1 MNFTVRNTMR
11 LFMAPLFSMMV
22 LSGCNDVKKDET
34 IGDLKSKPIDY
45 QQVESVSPARK
56 YAIENYK
63 SYIDMAEFKTHYAEA
78 LRRMADLELET
89 SEAGR
94 AQAGDKHEVDSTLML
109 SSIEHYNTYLK
120 TYPGHEKN
128 DLIFYQLAKA
138 YSLTGE
144 IEKSKSMLDK
154 IVSQY
159 PSSRYIDEVQFRRGE
174 MLFVW
179 REYEQAEQAYASII
193 SRNIKTPLYEKA
205 LYKLGWA
212 QFKQSNYIQSIGTY
226 LTLLDIKEQENK
238 VTQYGIDDQVSKSER
253 EFITDSLRVI
263 SLSLSYQGGYQT
275 INKVLGGAAKP
286 KHYEPLIYKQLG
298 ELYVKKER
306 YRDAAS
312 TYMEFTKRHPQNRR
326 APEFHMYA
334 LSAYKDGGINEEIV
348 QSKILYVGNYG
359 VGTKFLSTQA
369 IEDKSKIE
377 EHLITHIRE
386 LANYFHAQA
395 RKTGKFKDYMLAA
408 NWYRKY
414 IKSFP
419 KDTGTSDMNFLLA
432 ESLHDAKSYKQS
444 LVEYEKTAYEYHPFK
459 KSSEAG
465 YAALLTYNT
474 LISLAKAENKKGL
487 EQQALSSA
495 IRFSN
500 TFPEDKR
507 APAVIAKT
515 AEKLLAA
522 KKYTQASEFSQR
534 IIQSK
539 TVKDKS
545 LRRTAW
551 IVYAHSQFEL
561 QQFAVAEKAYGEAI
575 SRISLKQKKDAK
587 LRNDLSE
594 KLAASIYK
602 QGEIFKNKGENKLA
616 VYQFMRLGKSV
627 PNSSIRFAAEYDA
640 ATLYVQMKEWSSAVG
655 ILTGL
660 QKSYPNKKSYKQG
673 IVSKLALA
681 YTESGRFEKAAAQIN
696 VLSSMAKNPEERR
709 ALLWESAEMYEKANY
724 RKQAINQYD
733 LYIRKYPR
741 PFAQY
746 VEAHHRVAEY
756 YKSKKASKTH
766 KKWLKKLIQ
775 VEKKGANKRTE
786 RTRYLAASASFD
798 LAKPELAYFKA
809 VKLNR
814 PLKKN
819 LNIKKKR
826 MKAAIGA
833 YKKVLAYKVAEFTT
847 ASTYYMGDI
856 YNHLAASLM
865 ESQRPKGLSAD
876 ELEQYDILLEEQAY
890 PFEEKSIDIH
900 SSNITRTE
908 QGIYDEWI
916 KKSMSILADMQPVR
930 YNKHEI
936 LEPYVLITH

>member
-1 MNFTVRNTMR
+1 MNFTVRNKMR
-11 LFMAPLFSMMV
+11 SFTLLLFTLLV
-22 LSGCNDVKKDET
+22 LSGCNSVKKDET

-56 YAIENYK
+56 NAIENYK
-63 SYIDMAEFKTHYAEA
+63 SYLDMSEFKTHYAEA

-89 SEAGR
+89 SEEGR
-94 AQAGDKHEVDSTLML
+94 VQAGDKFETDSALML

-128 DLIFYQLAKA
+128 DLILYQLAKA

-144 IEKSKSMLDK
+144 IEKSKSMLDE
-154 IVSQY
+154 IVNEY
-159 PSSRYIDEVQFRRGE
+159 PASRYIDEVQFRRGE

-212 QFKQSNYIQSIGTY
+212 QFKQSNYIPSIETY
-226 LTLLDIKEQENK
+226 LALLDIKEQENK

-263 SLSLSYQGGYQT
+263 SLSLSYQGGYKT
-275 INKVLGGAAKP
+275 IHKVLGGAKP
-286 KHYEPLIYKQLG
+286 KYYEPLIYKQLG

-326 APEFHMYA
+326 SPEFHMYA
-334 LSAYKDGGINEEIV
+334 LNAFKNGAINEEIV
-348 QSKILYVGNYG
+348 QSKILYVNNYG
-359 VGTKFLSTQA
+359 VGTKFLAAQA
-369 IEDKSKIE
+369 IEDKSKIHA
-377 EHLITHIRE
+377 HLVTHIRE
-386 LANYFHAQA
+386 LATYFHAQA
-395 RKTGKFKDYMLAA
+395 RKTSKFKDYMLAA
-408 NWYRKY
+408 TWYRKY

-419 KDTGTSDMNFLLA
+419 NDAGASEMNFLLA
-432 ESLHDAKSYKQS
+432 ESLQDAKSYKQS
-444 LVEYEKTAYEYHPFK
+444 LAEYEKTAYEYSLFK

-465 YAALLTYNT
+465 YAALLTYNK
-474 LISLAKAENKKGL
+474 LISLAKAGDKIIL
-487 EQQALSSA
+487 EQQALDSA

-500 TFPEDKR
+500 TFPEDKH

-515 AEKLLAA
+515 AEKLLDA
-522 KKYTQASEFSQR
+522 KKYVQASEFSQR

-539 TVKDKS
+539 TIKDKS
-545 LRRTAW
+545 LTRTAW
-551 IVYAHSQFEL
+551 IVFAHSQFEL
-561 QQFAVAEKAYGEAI
+561 SQFAVAEKAYGEAI

-587 LRNDLSE
+587 LRRDLSE

-616 VYQFMRLGKSV
+616 VYQFMRLGKVV
-627 PNSSIRFAAEYDA
+627 PNSTIRFAAEYDA
-640 ATLYVQMKEWSSAVG
+640 ATLYVQMKEWNSAVG

-660 QKSYPNKKSYKQG
+660 QKKYPNKKSYKQG
-673 IVSKLALA
+673 IVSKLALS
-681 YTESGRFEKAAAQIN
+681 YTESGKFDKAAAQIN
-696 VLSSMAKNPEERR
+696 ILSSMTKNPEERR
-709 ALLWESAEMYEKANY
+709 ALVWESAEMYEKANY
-724 RKQAINQYD
+724 KKQAVKQYD
-733 LYIRKYPR
+733 LYIKKYPR

-756 YKSKKASKTH
+756 YKSKKSFKTH

-775 VEKKGANKRTE
+775 VEKKGADKRTE
-786 RTRYLAASASFD
+786 RSQYLAASASFD
-798 LAKPELAYFKA
+798 LAKPELSYFKA

-819 LNIKKKR
+819 LSIKKKR
-826 MKAAIGA
+826 MKAAISA
-833 YKKVLAYKVAEFTT
+833 YKKVLVYKVAEFTT

-856 YNHLAASLM
+856 YKHLAESLM

-900 SSNITRTE
+900 SSNIMRTE

-916 KKSMSILADMQPVR
+916 KKSMSVLAEIQPVR
-930 YNKHEI
+930 YDKQEK